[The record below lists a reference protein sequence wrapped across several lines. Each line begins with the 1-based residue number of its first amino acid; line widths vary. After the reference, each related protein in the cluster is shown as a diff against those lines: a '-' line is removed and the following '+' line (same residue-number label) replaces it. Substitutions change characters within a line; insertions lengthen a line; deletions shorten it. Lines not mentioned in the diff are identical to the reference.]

1 MDEINSSVND
11 VVHTIN
17 DEKKAINSAVSIA
30 NSIDKGLDSI
40 KASYVNVDENL
51 ILVNNL
57 LKNNHNSVL
66 SMDASLTSTTDAY
79 QHVESEIS
87 SLREQIDK
95 QKIQT
100 DNILTLKDNLSDI
113 SSSINILTSRYN
125 MDLLSEN
132 RKQLELITLSTIKKP
147 IEVSLKASRRTLFY
161 RIEKFV
167 LLARDQTFL
176 FYEKRVHRTLFLFVI
191 F

>member
-66 SMDASLTSTTDAY
+66 SMDASLTSTTD
-79 QHVESEIS
+79 SIS
-87 SLREQIDK
+87 TR
-95 QKIQT
+95 
-100 DNILTLKDNLSDI
+100 
-113 SSSINILTSRYN
+113 
-125 MDLLSEN
+125 
-132 RKQLELITLSTIKKP
+132 
-147 IEVSLKASRRTLFY
+147 
-161 RIEKFV
+161 
-167 LLARDQTFL
+167 
-176 FYEKRVHRTLFLFVI
+176 
-191 F
+191 